1 MNEILQDTTKF
12 EKLRKN
18 PIDKQKKDL
27 NNLIDAAN
35 AEIGGVKFSRII
47 GEFNPGYFYG
57 NPKTHKEGAPIRPII
72 SQIPTPSYEVAKALN
87 ALISPYLPKTYSL
100 KSSDEFIQILKVK
113 ERHGILASLD
123 ASSLFTNVPVDITI
137 DIILK
142 NVYENHSIPAP
153 RLPKH
158 VLEKMLE
165 ICTKETPFRCPSGKL
180 YRQIDGVAM
189 GSPLGVLFAEAYMA
203 HVESKAIDSMETK
216 PHTYCRYVD
225 DIFVDI
231 QNEEHLD
238 SLRTSLQQHSVL
250 SFTTESSVNHKIPF
264 LDVQIDAT
272 DNTFVTTV
280 FKKPTDRG
288 HCLSGDS
295 ECPDQYKE
303 SVIRA
308 YINRAIKHCSTWPLL
323 HQELQRVRQLLVNN
337 RYKHSD
343 IDEHIH
349 RQLHKHLA
357 RPNQADKPNDDQSTQ
372 IKLYY
377 QGSMSTAYKK
387 DEKILRDIV

>member
-1 MNEILQDTTKF
+1 MI
-12 EKLRKN
+12 
-18 PIDKQKKDL
+18 
-27 NNLIDAAN
+27 
-35 AEIGGVKFSRII
+35 FSL
-47 GEFNPGYFYG
+47 
-57 NPKTHKEGAPIRPII
+57 
-72 SQIPTPSYEVAKALN
+72 SV
-87 ALISPYLPKTYSL
+87 
-100 KSSDEFIQILKVK
+100 
-113 ERHGILASLD
+113 
-123 ASSLFTNVPVDITI
+123 
-137 DIILK
+137 
-142 NVYENHSIPAP
+142 
-153 RLPKH
+153 
-158 VLEKMLE
+158 
-165 ICTKETPFRCPSGKL
+165 
-180 YRQIDGVAM
+180 
-189 GSPLGVLFAEAYMA
+189 
-203 HVESKAIDSMETK
+203 
-216 PHTYCRYVD
+216 
-225 DIFVDI
+225 
-231 QNEEHLD
+231 D

-387 DEKILRDIV
+387 DEKILRDIVSKNCIPTKADDKIKLIIFYKNPSISNLVMSNNLSKDTSALKATNIVYEYQCPLGDCARRNNSSYIGHTTTTLSRRITMHLQNGAPDKHTQTNHNTRLTRSMLVENTSIIAKCTNRKKLMVLEAVCIRDRDPLINRQMDMRGTLSLHDGRPLLPRVQSRRTDVALPVSPMLRSRRRE